1 MVSGRQS
8 RDIVVDGFERPV
20 HIYEG
25 ELILL
30 SGFRAELE
38 NLHRS
43 RPRGLGGKAEQG
55 ESPIECVKREI
66 REEAGIEIQPIWKGV
81 VTFSDPSTNDWEAHV
96 FVAEGFKGELISC
109 NEGELTWI
117 DESEVLNLDMP
128 EGDKKIMPLL
138 FEKNKFHAHLKY
150 DADKRL
156 VDSKIDFI

>member
-1 MVSGRQS
+1 M
-8 RDIVVDGFERPV
+8 
-20 HIYEG
+20 G
-25 ELILL
+25 ELNKHYKIISACCYIRDKGRILML
-30 SGFRAELE
+30 YRNKLDSHSHKK
-38 NLHRS
+38 NY
-43 RPRGLGGKAEQG
+43 RGLGGKAEQG